1 MEIENARKQDD
12 EEGGLS
18 DEGFDSDSLES
29 ETVAKKKSLK
39 KRTT

>member
-1 MEIENARKQDD
+1 MENARKQID

-18 DEGFDSDSLES
+18 DEGFDSDSLETES
-29 ETVAKKKSLK
+29 VAKKKNLK